1 MDIDG
6 KVWGTTACILKLP
19 MFELHRIE
27 VKAGGYCSE
36 HIHRA
41 KHNLFYVESGVL
53 KVTLWNDGPGASV
66 LAGGKHAIDETIMR
80 PGDSMPIPP
89 NRAHKFEGVSAVV
102 AYEVYWAELS
112 EDIERRTQGGLRRN
126 EP

>member
-6 KVWGTTACILKLP
+6 KVWGTTACILALP

-53 KVTLWNDGPGASV
+53 KVTLWTQYAAYEPKKPDV
-66 LAGGKHAIDETIMR
+66 TIMR
-80 PGDSMPIPP
+80 AGDSMPIPP

-112 EDIERRTQGGLRRN
+112 EDIERRTHGGLRRN